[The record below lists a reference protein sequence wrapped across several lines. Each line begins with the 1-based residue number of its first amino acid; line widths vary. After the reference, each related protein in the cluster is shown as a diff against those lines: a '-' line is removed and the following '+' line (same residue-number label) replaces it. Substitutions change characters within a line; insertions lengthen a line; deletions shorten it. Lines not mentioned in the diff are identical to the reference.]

1 LLEKQAVDIIMP
13 TSPSA
18 AVCPS
23 RGASSAPFGASNLQ
37 EGQKGVLICGA
48 LKLLGPLYLVLPGII
63 PFHLYAGDQITA
75 DTAYGHL
82 VRDVLPAPLTGLF
95 AAVMVGAILSSYN
108 SALNSTTT
116 LFGLGIYKPMI
127 NRDASEEQV
136 VKSGKIFGWIM
147 AGVSMASAP
156 LLIGQASIFAY
167 LQKMNGST
175 SISSVVVVVERVCS
189 CHNRPKTLS

>member
-1 LLEKQAVDIIMP
+1 M
-13 TSPSA
+13 
-18 AVCPS
+18 
-23 RGASSAPFGASNLQ
+23 
-37 EGQKGVLICGA
+37 LICGA

-63 PFHLYAGDQITA
+63 AFHLYAGTQIKA
-75 DTAYGHL
+75 DMAYGQL
-82 VRDVLPAPLTGLF
+82 VRHVLPGPLTGLF